1 MFSES
6 SFCPDSFLG
15 TFLSGPV
22 EEFLARPKKDFRGD
36 LVKIGFALYSHD
48 QNSSKFGQAV
58 IDLGEMLEWIHSGSL
73 IVDDIQDDSPERR
86 GQQSLHRL
94 YGMPCALNAANWMY
108 FEALKKVHLLPV
120 SDTTKI
126 KILYLTHHA
135 MALAHQGQAFDLMAH
150 MSRIP
155 RENIFELGMKSHEL
169 KSGVL
174 VGLALQVGALLA
186 DEEADVKTLGEM
198 GNAIG
203 TSLQRF
209 DDLGNL
215 KLGSQN
221 RKALEDLRLGRASW
235 VWMFLSRHHAL
246 EDFIQFKVAVD
257 LLPDERPLK
266 IFLEKTNL
274 KKLALSEAQRLHQE
288 ILHYFIKP
296 FPGKKSMEA
305 LNQLKN
311 LLEKISN
318 AYT

>member
-6 SFCPDSFLG
+6 TFCPDSFLG

-36 LVKIGFALYSHD
+36 LVRIGFALYS
-48 QNSSKFGQAV
+48 QNQNLSHLNQAV
-58 IDLGEMLEWIHSGSL
+58 KDLGQMLEWIHAGSL
-73 IVDDIQDDSPERR
+73 IVDDIQDDSLERR
-86 GQQSLHRL
+86 GEQSLHRL

-108 FEALKKVHLLPV
+108 FEALKMVHVLPV
-120 SDTTKI
+120 SDSTKI
-126 KILYLTHHA
+126 KILYLTHHT
-135 MALAHQGQAFDLMAH
+135 MAQAHQGQAFDLMAH
-150 MSRIP
+150 MSTVP

-186 DEEADVKTLGEM
+186 DEEADVKTLGQM
-198 GNAIG
+198 GSAIG

-215 KLGSQN
+215 KLGSQST
-221 RKALEDLRLGRASW
+221 KALEDLRLGRASW
-235 VWMFLSRHHAL
+235 VWMFLSRHGSP
-246 EDFIQFKVAVD
+246 EDFSEFKEAVA
-257 LLPDERPLK
+257 LLPDEGPLK
-266 IFLEKTNL
+266 LFLEKTNL
-274 KKLALSEAQRLHQE
+274 KNLALSEAQRLHQE
-288 ILHYFIKP
+288 ILHYFNKP
-296 FPGKKSMEA
+296 FPGKQSIEA

-311 LLEKISN
+311 ILEKVAN